1 MSLDQRIDALIEA
14 GWYVVESDFDETA
27 VQNWRKRAIECLAD
41 LSKPFET
48 QKERLDRYFG
58 QVKEAGFLGGQDR
71 TPKVAVKTETRFPS
85 LEHIFG
91 NGRDRGK

>member
-71 TPKVAVKTETRFPS
+71 TPKATGKTDTRFPS
-85 LEHIFG
+85 LEHLFG